1 VAASFSVLIHPM
13 SASLES
19 GGVRRPCCVRHE
31 VADGSLGLATQG
43 EVDMLF
49 SLKRFI
55 AVAGITCAIAGVAP
69 VAMASA
75 ATAPAVTP
83 VALPALPALPGL
95 PALPLPFPGSLGLSC
110 SVNQGF
116 FPGFLNL
123 GPTGPLGP
131 LGPHGPL
138 GNTNNNLP
146 CGADVFNLG
155 PSGPLGPGG
164 ALGTLGG

>member
-1 VAASFSVLIHPM
+1 
-13 SASLES
+13 
-19 GGVRRPCCVRHE
+19 
-31 VADGSLGLATQG
+31 
-43 EVDMLF
+43 MLF
-49 SLKRFI
+49 SLKRFTAI
-55 AVAGITCAIAGVAP
+55 AGITCAIAGVGP

-75 ATAPAVTP
+75 AAPPSVTP
-83 VALPALPALPGL
+83 VALPALPALP
-95 PALPLPFPGSLGLSC
+95 LPFPGTTGLSC

-146 CGADVFNLG
+146 CGAAVFNLG

-164 ALGTLGG
+164 ALGTLTGQ